1 MGNRQISDEEY
12 AWLKGKETTANFV
25 ESIYND
31 PNLTKEAKQLIKK
44 KYPSLA
50 IPDYDLEKKID
61 DKFAARDKQIADNR
75 QKVQDEN
82 FKKTWQEKRAATQ
95 KEYGFTDEG
104 MEKLERVMVER
115 NIGDYEAAAVLMAAK
130 EPKTAEATY
139 DSHYWNHNKKPGW
152 QEIAKDTEAWGRNEI
167 LGAIHRDMVAM
178 KNGR

>member
-1 MGNRQISDEEY
+1 MRCQHFLSGLLLLS
-12 AWLKGKETTANFV
+12 A
-25 ESIYND
+25 
-31 PNLTKEAKQLIKK
+31 
-44 KYPSLA
+44 LA
-50 IPDYDLEKKID
+50 A
-61 DKFAARDKQIADNR
+61 FAAGPNPSAKPSSPLLPSQFAGWQRSGAGQTSKDPAAADAVNAG
-75 QKVQDEN
+75 VL
-82 FKKTWQEKRAATQ
+82 